1 MATATEKAI
10 EAVESLPNLIKL
22 VKPPQVDRVIRIV
35 PLEPRTLDLMLGPDA
50 EEWAQIERLV
60 FLFAPPEKKTLNPA
74 PVGTRQEWTLMPEDV
89 PVVELLTSPKDSH
102 DSVLYNKTS
111 REKKLHAKNLEL
123 AASQRAPKVV
133 STEPV
138 PAQTLFPDN
147 KQPELFP
154 VKRGRGRPRKNANKE
169 G

>member
-60 FLFAPPEKKTLNPA
+60 FLF
-74 PVGTRQEWTLMPEDV
+74 G
-89 PVVELLTSPKDSH
+89 S
-102 DSVLYNKTS
+102 
-111 REKKLHAKNLEL
+111 
-123 AASQRAPKVV
+123 
-133 STEPV
+133 
-138 PAQTLFPDN
+138 
-147 KQPELFP
+147 
-154 VKRGRGRPRKNANKE
+154 GRD
-169 G
+169 